1 MTSELTRKLAA
12 GALGVVGVLHLILAP
27 EYLGEQL
34 YVGVLFILG
43 GIALCGM
50 AVRLWR
56 TDDVPS
62 WLLGALTMAAMGIG
76 FILSRTTGLPGF
88 HESEWSSRGSSRSCS
103 SSASSGCRS
112 APWRRARPWLTR
124 GTALDHV
131 EPRRTPRRDDRRDRA
146 QHDRGEPGSQRSRP
160 ESRSQARAWLR
171 R

>member
-88 HESEWSSRGSSRSCS
+88 HESEWELSGIIALLLELGFVGVSVRALAPSQTMAHSWD
-103 SSASSGCRS
+103 SA
-112 APWRRARPWLTR
+112 
-124 GTALDHV
+124 
-131 EPRRTPRRDDRRDRA
+131 
-146 QHDRGEPGSQRSRP
+146 
-160 ESRSQARAWLR
+160 
-171 R
+171 